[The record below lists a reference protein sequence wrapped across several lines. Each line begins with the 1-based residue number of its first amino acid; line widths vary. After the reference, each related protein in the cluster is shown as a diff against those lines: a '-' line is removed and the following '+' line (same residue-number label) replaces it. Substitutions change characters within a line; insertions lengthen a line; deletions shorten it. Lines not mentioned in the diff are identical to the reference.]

1 MEDAEINIGKY
12 EDSAWTQKIEKKKKK
27 KKKSG
32 QHNGG
37 LRAEASK

>member
-1 MEDAEINIGKY
+1 M
-12 EDSAWTQKIEKKKKK
+12 DSKNRKKEKE

-37 LRAEASK
+37 LRAEASKQLINFQKIDDMASN